1 MHQSDL
7 EPAAGHDPPMVS
19 VVITCFN
26 YGEYLAEAINSAIG
40 QSYRPLEVIV
50 VNDGSTDDT
59 EAVAMQ
65 YAGDIHYLYQ
75 SNSGVSVARN
85 AGIRTA
91 RGDFVVGLDA
101 DDTLAPDFV
110 EKCVNLLQAHP
121 AAGFVYTQA
130 RFFGRESGQTRYPE
144 YDPVRLKQYNFIHQS
159 VLIRAPVVKAH
170 MYDENFTGGFED
182 WNFFLTLA
190 EHGVHGIL
198 LDEPLLNYRKHTDRI
213 SCQGASGLLHDF
225 GEIRCNHQSCFR
237 IGSSARWTTETA
249 IEETTGLMRHTV
261 RRASGDPRPVHP
273 AYPSGVSC
281 QNRSAPSR
289 RAALHLRRERL
300 SRRSWEP

>member
-7 EPAAGHDPPMVS
+7 EPAAGHDAPMVS

-26 YGEYLAEAINSAIG
+26 YGEYLAEAIDSAIG

-85 AGIRTA
+85 TGIRTA

-121 AAGFVYTQA
+121 TAGFVYTQA
-130 RFFGRESGQTRYPE
+130 RLFGRESGQTEYPE

-190 EHGVHGIL
+190 EHEVHGIL
-198 LDEPLLNYRKHTDRI
+198 LDEPLLNYRKHTDRTSRLSTLTYHGRRSRLQVVKAHPDFYTTSEKFVATI
-213 SCQGASGLLHDF
+213 KAAS
-225 GEIRCNHQSCFR
+225 EP
-237 IGSSARWTTETA
+237 ARVFA
-249 IEETTGLMRHTV
+249 GRLK
-261 RRASGDPRPVHP
+261 RRLKRRPV
-273 AYPSGVSC
+273 
-281 QNRSAPSR
+281 
-289 RAALHLRRERL
+289 
-300 SRRSWEP
+300 